1 MDSITRFLHIEPKMD
16 DLEERTSRLS
26 IDNKEKK
33 VKKEKSDKTE
43 KTQKKVKKEI
53 CSETV
58 VSEDKKK
65 KLLKKSETE
74 QEPKKV
80 SKKEKSEIKPRDIL
94 CGFPLITKKGE
105 QCTRKGLAECGGRC
119 KMHSG
124 K

>member
-1 MDSITRFLHIEPKMD
+1 MEQITNFLHIQPKVD
-16 DLEERTSRLS
+16 ELEERVSKLS
-26 IDNKEKK
+26 INDGEK
-33 VKKEKSDKTE
+33 VKKEKSVKIEKTE
-43 KTQKKVKKEI
+43 KKVKKEI

-65 KLLKKSETE
+65 KHLKKSESDK
-74 QEPKKV
+74 EPKKT
-80 SKKEKSEIKPRDIL
+80 SKKEKAEIKPRDIL

>member
-1 MDSITRFLHIEPKMD
+1 MDQITNFLHIQPNVD
-16 DLEERTSRLS
+16 DLEERVSRLS

-43 KTQKKVKKEI
+43 KKVKKEI

-65 KLLKKSETE
+65 KPLKKSETD

-80 SKKEKSEIKPRDIL
+80 SKKEKAEIKQKDIL

-119 KMHSG
+119 KMHNG

>member
-1 MDSITRFLHIEPKMD
+1 MEQITNFLNIQPNVD
-16 DLEERTSRLS
+16 NLEERVSKLS
-26 IDNKEKK
+26 IDNNEKK
-33 VKKEKSDKTE
+33 VKKEKSVKTE
-43 KTQKKVKKEI
+43 KTEKRVKKEI

-65 KLLKKSETE
+65 KPLKKSETD
-74 QEPKKV
+74 QETKKV
-80 SKKEKSEIKPRDIL
+80 SKKEKAEIKPKDIL

>member
-1 MDSITRFLHIEPKMD
+1 MEQITNFLNIQPKVNE
-16 DLEERTSRLS
+16 LEERVSKLS
-26 IDNKEKK
+26 INDGEN
-33 VKKEKSDKTE
+33 VKKEKSVKTE
-43 KTQKKVKKEI
+43 KTEKKVKKEI

-65 KLLKKSETE
+65 KPLKKSESDK
-74 QEPKKV
+74 EPKKT
-80 SKKEKSEIKPRDIL
+80 SKKEKAEIKPRDIL

>member
-1 MDSITRFLHIEPKMD
+1 MDKVTEFFHIQPDMSH
-16 DLEERTSRLS
+16 LEERVSKLS

-33 VKKEKSDKTE
+33 VKLDKSDKTE
-43 KTQKKVKKEI
+43 KKVKKDV

-58 VSEDKKK
+58 ISEDKKK
-65 KLLKKSETE
+65 KPLKKTE
-74 QEPKKV
+74 IDQEPKKI
-80 SKKEKSEIKPRDIL
+80 SKKEKTEIKPKNIL

-119 KMHSG
+119 KMHSD

>member
-1 MDSITRFLHIEPKMD
+1 MEQITNFLNIQPKMD
-16 DLEERTSRLS
+16 ELEERVSKLS
-26 IDNKEKK
+26 INDGEN
-33 VKKEKSDKTE
+33 VKKEKSVKTE
-43 KTQKKVKKEI
+43 KTEKKVKKEI

-65 KLLKKSETE
+65 KPLKKSESDK
-74 QEPKKV
+74 EPKKT
-80 SKKEKSEIKPRDIL
+80 SKKEKAEIKPRDIL